1 MSKVIVHNRFQIH
14 YPYDIMLVKTATKIR
29 LNKRAKPVKLAVS
42 TPKAGTEAHITGFG
56 LIVRI

>member
-1 MSKVIVHNRFQIH
+1 
-14 YPYDIMLVKTATKIR
+14 MLVKTATKIR